1 MANIIGS
8 NVKIF
13 VSKKVDGKL
22 VIEIDTNEEGTV
34 SKTGRSMIVAT
45 SDGFANLEEILGLE
59 GMALNLVLTRK
70 KVKKVVEVADDEEEE
85 EEEDEPVKPTR
96 KKAAAKTPAAPAKPG
111 RKKRTVRTGA

>member
-13 VSKKVDGKL
+13 VSKKTDGKL

-85 EEEDEPVKPTR
+85 EDEPVKPTR
-96 KKAAAKTPAAPAKPG
+96 KKAAATPAKPG